1 MEYAETSETNNQS
14 QNVILKG
21 IDKIYEAVVNGS
33 VPGTDSATE
42 LAESY
47 LAEYRNPLDAANAL
61 VRWQNTKAAVDGA
74 ITSFGGFLTMLATL
88 PVNVA
93 SVLFIQIRMV
103 AAVAYIGGVRDFKD
117 DKLQTVIKCC
127 LLGESISSVVKE
139 AGIKTTEK
147 IVLKKIMPLI
157 TGKMLVK
164 INRAVGFRLITKFGS
179 KGIVNLGKGI
189 PLLGALVGAV
199 IDGVS
204 TNIVGNV
211 AIKTFIECNDEEI
224 TNTEDNCVGESIE
237 ENTTDA

>member
-21 IDKIYEAVVNGS
+21 IDKIYEAVVSGS

-47 LAEYRNPLDAANAL
+47 LAEYKNPLDAANAL
-61 VRWQNTKAAVDGA
+61 VRWQNAKAAVDGA
-74 ITSFGGFLTMLATL
+74 VTSFGGFLTMLATL

-103 AAVAYIGGVRDFKD
+103 AAIAYIGGVRDLKD

-127 LLGESISSVVKE
+127 LLGESVSSVAKK
-139 AGIKTTEK
+139 AGIEIAQK
-147 IVLKKIMPLI
+147 VALKKLMPMI
-157 TGKMLVK
+157 SGKMLTK
-164 INRAVGFRLITKFGS
+164 INQAVGFRLITKFGS
-179 KGIVNLGKGI
+179 KGVINLGKGI

-199 IDGVS
+199 FDGVS
-204 TNIVGNV
+204 TNIVGNA
-211 AIKTFIECNDEEI
+211 AIEAFIVNR
-224 TNTEDNCVGESIE
+224 NED
-237 ENTTDA
+237 

>member
-1 MEYAETSETNNQS
+1 M
-14 QNVILKG
+14 
-21 IDKIYEAVVNGS
+21 
-33 VPGTDSATE
+33 
-42 LAESY
+42 
-47 LAEYRNPLDAANAL
+47 
-61 VRWQNTKAAVDGA
+61 
-74 ITSFGGFLTMLATL
+74 
-88 PVNVA
+88 
-93 SVLFIQIRMV
+93 
-103 AAVAYIGGVRDFKD
+103 
-117 DKLQTVIKCC
+117 
-127 LLGESISSVVKE
+127 GESISSVVKE

-157 TGKMLVK
+157 TGKMLTK
-164 INRAVGFRLITKFGS
+164 INRAVGFRLITRFGS

>member
-1 MEYAETSETNNQS
+1 MENAETLETNNQS
-14 QNVILKG
+14 QSVVLKG
-21 IDKIYEAVVNGS
+21 IDKIYEAVVSGS

-47 LAEYRNPLDAANAL
+47 LAEYKNPLDAANAL
-61 VRWQNTKAAVDGA
+61 VRWQNAKAAIDGA
-74 ITSFGGFLTMLATL
+74 IMGLGGFLTTLVTL

-93 SVLFIQIRMV
+93 SVLFIQIRMI
-103 AAVAYIGGVRDFKD
+103 AAIAYIGGIRDLRN
-117 DKLQTVIKCC
+117 DKIQTAIKCC
-127 LLGESISSVVKE
+127 LLGESFSSVAKE
-139 AGIKTTEK
+139 KGIEIAQK
-147 IVLKKIMPLI
+147 VALKKLMPKI
-157 TGKMLVK
+157 SGKMLTK